1 MKGLKIALSILVF
14 GLVSAFTIDKAFTS
28 GYEVGDKATD
38 FKLKNIDDKQVSLSD
53 YKDAKGFIV
62 IFTCNHCPF
71 AIAYEDRIIA
81 LDKKYKK
88 LGYPVIAINPNNP
101 EVQEKDSFELMK
113 VRAKEKGFT
122 FPYLFD
128 EGQKI
133 YPQYGA
139 TKTPHVYLLEKTAAG
154 NIVKYIGAI
163 DDNHS
168 DESAVK
174 VKYVENA
181 VDALLKNKEVS
192 VKMTK
197 AIGCSIKA

>member
-1 MKGLKIALSILVF
+1 MKIVKIVLSVLVF
-14 GLVSAFTIDKAFTS
+14 GLVSAFTLNEVVTS

-38 FKLKNIDDKQVSLSD
+38 FKLKNVDDKMVSLSD
-53 YKDAKGFIV
+53 YKDVKGYIV

-71 AIAYEDRIIA
+71 AVAYEDRIIA

-88 LGYPVIAINPNNP
+88 QGYPVIAINPNNP

-139 TKTPHVYLLEKTAAG
+139 TKTPHVYILQKTKEG

-163 DDNHS
+163 DDNYS

-174 VKYVENA
+174 EKYVENA
-181 VDALLKNKEVS
+181 VEALLKNKEVG
-192 VKMTK
+192 VKVTK